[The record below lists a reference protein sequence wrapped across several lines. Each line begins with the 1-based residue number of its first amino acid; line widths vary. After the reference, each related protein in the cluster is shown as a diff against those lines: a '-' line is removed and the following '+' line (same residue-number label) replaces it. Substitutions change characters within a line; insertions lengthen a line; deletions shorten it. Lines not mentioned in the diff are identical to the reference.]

1 MDPFSNRQKAIL
13 KYLLNSQ
20 DYVPAKDIADLIDRS
35 NKTVYRELNYIEKIL
50 KKDGISIDSQPGK
63 GIKLHLTDEQRMKI
77 NFKTQFR
84 GTEFISEESIER
96 RRKNILIDLLV
107 DSPNETSIQTLSDK
121 YYVSKA
127 SIVND
132 LKEIEEKIK
141 ICNLE
146 LLKDQKGTRIIG
158 KEQNIRKCI
167 VDTMNEILEPLEN
180 KIQEKCFGRIDE
192 KTFNELAF
200 QFGEFNVQKVEEIV
214 NAEEKEMG
222 IMIGDPYYINIIS
235 HILIL
240 LKRIKNGYTVK
251 SCDLFLEN
259 YTPDLK
265 YLKAAKRIG
274 KALDKGFEI
283 KIPKAEIYLIYQYL
297 TSSGIGVSHD
307 SPIATELIEN
317 TGEKTNQIVE
327 DFIKTAGKFFSSDFS
342 DNLELYNGLLLHM
355 KPMINRLKYNVTI
368 SNPLLGDIKR
378 EFPSVYLVTSLVSN
392 IITIKYGL
400 GNISEDEIAYLTLFL
415 QAAVVKSIKHKNVLV
430 VCSTGIGTSHIL
442 ESNIKYSFPEWN
454 ICDVIPASFLKNN
467 YDLDNIDLII
477 STVNISSYNL
487 DKPVAYV
494 TVLFNNEDV
503 KNVSEMLVE
512 SSLKKLKKGS
522 LDYLRSTILCQDIH
536 FVPNSAK
543 KDIIKKFLEG
553 SKTKDVRLNKQKIKK
568 NIYLYT
574 SYSENYQETNIK
586 LLISNDKEG
595 HKEMSFL
602 IKVSSIY
609 QLEKVFYAI
618 MKVINDQ
625 EITKKIFECSGIKEF
640 KNIFEIEG
648 V

>member
-1 MDPFSNRQKAIL
+1 MDPFSNRQKTIL

-20 DYVPAKDIADLIDRS
+20 DYVPAKDIADFIGRS
-35 NKTVYRELNYIEKIL
+35 KKTVYRELNYIEKML
-50 KKDGISIDSQPGK
+50 KKDGINIDSQPGK
-63 GIKLHLTDEQRMKI
+63 GIKLKLNDEQRMTL
-77 NFKTQFR
+77 NFKTQFSD
-84 GTEFISEESIER
+84 TELISEESIER
-96 RRKNILIDLLV
+96 RRKKILVDLLV
-107 DSPNETSIQTLSDK
+107 NSPSETSIQALSDK

-132 LKEIEEKIK
+132 LKEIEEKIEAFD
-141 ICNLE
+141 LE

-167 VDTMNEILEPLEN
+167 VNTMNEILEPLEN
-180 KIQEKCFGRIDE
+180 KIQGKCFGRIDE
-192 KTFNELAF
+192 KTFNELAL
-200 QFGEFNVQKVEEIV
+200 QFGKLNVQKVEEIV
-214 NAEEKEMG
+214 SAEEKEMG

-251 SCDLFLEN
+251 SSDLFLEK
-259 YTPDLK
+259 YTPDFK
-265 YLKAAKRIG
+265 YLQSAKRIG
-274 KALDKGFEI
+274 KALNKEFGI

-297 TSSGIGVSHD
+297 TSSGIGASHD
-307 SPIATELIEN
+307 PTIATELIEN
-317 TGEKTNQIVE
+317 TGEKTNQIVK
-327 DFIKTAGKFFSSDFS
+327 DFIETAGKFFSSDFS

-400 GNISEDEIAYLTLFL
+400 GSISEDEIAYLTLFL
-415 QAAVVKSIKHKNVLV
+415 QAAVVKSIESKNVLV

-442 ESNIKYSFPEWN
+442 ESNIKHSFPKWN

-467 YDLDNIDLII
+467 YDLKNIDLII
-477 STVNISSYNL
+477 STVNLSSYKI

-494 TVLFNNEDV
+494 TVLFNSEDV

-512 SSLKKLKKGS
+512 NSLKKLSIDS
-522 LDYLRSTILCQDIH
+522 LGYLKSIIQYQDIY
-536 FVPNSAK
+536 FIPNSAK
-543 KDIIKKFLEG
+543 KKIVQKFLEDLK
-553 SKTKDVRLNKQKIKK
+553 SDDVNINKQKIRE
-568 NIYLYT
+568 NIHLYT
-574 SYSENYQETNIK
+574 SYSKTHQTTNVK
-586 LLISNDKEG
+586 LLISDDKE
-595 HKEMSFL
+595 MFFL
-602 IKVSSIY
+602 IKISSIH
-609 QLEKVFYAI
+609 QLEKVFYAL
-618 MKVINDQ
+618 MKVLNDQ
-625 EITKKIFECSGIKEF
+625 EMTRKICECSGIEGL

-648 V
+648 M